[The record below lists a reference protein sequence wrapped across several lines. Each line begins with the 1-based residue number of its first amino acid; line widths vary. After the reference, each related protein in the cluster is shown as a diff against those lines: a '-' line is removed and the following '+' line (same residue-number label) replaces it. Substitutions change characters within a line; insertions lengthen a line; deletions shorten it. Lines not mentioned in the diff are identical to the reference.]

1 MACGLI
7 ILSKSDY
14 RPNVIYKRLR
24 TARPSAGIK
33 GTVFIVAG
41 FSKMG
46 AERKKKKTHKQK
58 SGISGTFFSCLV
70 SSSSQKLQ
78 TRFPFLMRA
87 ETP

>member
-46 AERKKKKTHKQK
+46 AERKKKKPTSK
-58 SGISGTFFSCLV
+58 SQAEQVLSSHVWSVLLVRSC
-70 SSSSQKLQ
+70 
-78 TRFPFLMRA
+78 RRGFHF
-87 ETP
+87 

>member
-46 AERKKKKTHKQK
+46 AERKKKTHKQK